1 MLPRGMLNEANARE
15 IKTLLWEGQLTQ
27 ESIADRYEVSQ
38 PTISRILRGRDWGSV
53 LWPDGTDGEMAEV
66 RYRAILSMK
75 RRKSA
80 HLSHGRSSEDAEQV
94 AAAVT
99 HEILKSQ
106 GASTDLREL
115 VKKRTNG

>member
-1 MLPRGMLNEANARE
+1 MLPRGMLNEENARE

-27 ESIADRYEVSQ
+27 ETIADRYEVSQ
-38 PTISRILRGRDWGSV
+38 PTISRILRARDWGAV
-53 LWPDGTDGEMAEV
+53 LWPDGTDGEMSEV

-80 HLSHGRSSEDAEQV
+80 HLSHGRSNDDAEAV

-99 HEILKSQ
+99 YEVLKSQ
-106 GASTDLREL
+106 GASTDLRDIM
-115 VKKRTNG
+115 KKRTKG